1 MEYHVKDLRT
11 ETKDCLNMFDKKQI
25 MKQMEETCRP
35 VVSVCCLVYNQ
46 EQFIRDCFDGFI
58 AQKTNFP
65 IEILIHD
72 DASTDGSA
80 EIINEYANTHP
91 NLFKPII
98 QVQNQYSKGLGFV
111 GLKLNLKRAQ
121 GKYIAFCE
129 GDDYWIDPLK
139 LQKQVDFLE
148 KHEEYGFVGNY
159 CFVDNNGSRVEE
171 KSNIPYVEEDRDFH
185 LCRDVFSDAKWGP
198 VGRLCSLMFRKKI
211 VDSYIDD
218 IIGDIV
224 LETVLAKYSYYAC
237 YNSFASVYRTGVG
250 VSSVK
255 HDFDKALRYNEYLV
269 KSRLKQKELFP
280 VDCPWDENELYD
292 STTYIKLKHSIE
304 LFRYLDAVRL
314 KKQLKTNLYKNK
326 NYAKRM
332 KGFFSFVIL
341 FFMIK
346 LKG

>member
-25 MKQMEETCRP
+25 MKQMEETCLP

-46 EQFIRDCFDGFI
+46 EQFIRDCFDGFV

-72 DASTDGSA
+72 DASNDGTT
-80 EIINEYANTHP
+80 EIINEYTKKHP

-129 GDDYWIDPLK
+129 GDDYWIDPMK

-148 KHEEYGFVGNY
+148 NHEEYGFVGSH
-159 CFVDNNGSRVEE
+159 CVIDNNGSFVEE
-171 KSNIPYVEEDRDFH
+171 KSNIPYVEESKDFR
-185 LCRDVFSDAKWGP
+185 LCGDVFSDAKWGP
-198 VGRLCSLMFRKKI
+198 VTRTCTLLCRKSLI
-211 VDSYIDD
+211 NGYVDDVL
-218 IIGDIV
+218 GDIV
-224 LETVLAKYSYYAC
+224 LGTVLARQSYYAC
-237 YNSFASVYRTGVG
+237 YNSYASVNRLGVG
-250 VSSVK
+250 VTEVK
-255 HDFDKALRYNEYLV
+255 RDFNKALSYNEYVV

-280 VDCPWDENELYD
+280 DDCPWDENELDD

-304 LFRYLDAVRL
+304 LFRYRDAMRL
-314 KKQLKTNLYKNK
+314 KKQLKSKLYRDK

-332 KGFFSFVIL
+332 KGLLSFVLL
-341 FFMIK
+341 FIMIK
-346 LKG
+346 WKG